1 MMEGESAETEPLIQS
16 SSAADRPD
24 PAAEAAARFTVYRRR
39 WFILSVLCL
48 LNCSNAMAWLTF
60 APVAGQSAQL
70 LCVSLPLVNW
80 LSLVFVL
87 AAVVCSFSSMWVLDT
102 LGLRCSLIGSSWLN
116 ACGCVLRVCG
126 VLSVTPQWAV
136 FAVVM
141 CGQTL
146 CALAQPLVIF
156 APTKL
161 AALWFPDHQRATANM
176 LASMANTVGLLLANL
191 LSPLIVSYSG
201 DLFLLLL
208 IYSIPAAVACLL
220 ATLGIHQA
228 VPPTPASASSSSSAS
243 EPFLQGIRQLL
254 RNRAYWILL
263 LCFGSGIGIFTCFS
277 TLLEQILCVKGYS
290 NGFAGVCGAVSIVCG
305 VAGAFLLS
313 LYVDR
318 SKKFMEVMK
327 ICMCLTSVSCSAFAV
342 VSQLPAQSVLLVLVC
357 CCFGLFG
364 YSVYP
369 VGMELSVE
377 TTHPLGEATSAG
389 LIFTSGQIQAALYL
403 LLLQA
408 LATPTHSPT
417 SVCAADTSLNWTV
430 PVLVMA
436 GVCAVSSCGFVVFFH
451 TEYRRLRA
459 EADSATEPEP
469 TGDAADA

>member
-1 MMEGESAETEPLIQS
+1 MEGESAETEPLIQS

-102 LGLRCSLIGSSWLN
+102 LGLRCSLIGSSWL
-116 ACGCVLRVCG
+116 
-126 VLSVTPQWAV
+126 
-136 FAVVM
+136 
-141 CGQTL
+141 
-146 CALAQPLVIF
+146 
-156 APTKL
+156 
-161 AALWFPDHQRATANM
+161 
-176 LASMANTVGLLLANL
+176 
-191 LSPLIVSYSG
+191 
-201 DLFLLLL
+201 
-208 IYSIPAAVACLL
+208 
-220 ATLGIHQA
+220 
-228 VPPTPASASSSSSAS
+228 
-243 EPFLQGIRQLL
+243 
-254 RNRAYWILL
+254 
-263 LCFGSGIGIFTCFS
+263 
-277 TLLEQILCVKGYS
+277 
-290 NGFAGVCGAVSIVCG
+290 
-305 VAGAFLLS
+305 
-313 LYVDR
+313 
-318 SKKFMEVMK
+318 
-327 ICMCLTSVSCSAFAV
+327 
-342 VSQLPAQSVLLVLVC
+342 
-357 CCFGLFG
+357 
-364 YSVYP
+364 
-369 VGMELSVE
+369 
-377 TTHPLGEATSAG
+377 
-389 LIFTSGQIQAALYL
+389 YL

-436 GVCAVSSCGFVVFFH
+436 GVCAISSCVFVVFFH